1 MNFTAAGI
9 SLTSSKADDFYLMYF
24 EPIENENSR
33 YRLHVKDQT
42 NTNGHDHDLILVK
55 HLKDAKIKSAIF
67 DFPLS
72 KSLCLSCT
80 LSCPGSELC
89 PQVPITQVRKIIN
102 DLLDVDSNLYKINP
116 KKYEV
121 DRKVDDLLELDSDL
135 FAKRTD
141 EHVLSKAF
149 KRRLKRGLSPY
160 ANRPLDFWVW
170 QHYYDAY
177 LAVFQTSFDS
187 FGDVSFIHL
196 AYYQYWQKHLPH
208 DTALWETAPQ
218 LVLLE
223 LYRAEFIEKKQL
235 ITLTDINQAPLA
247 RLEIVRALT
256 HRLHLIITETQY
268 DKLVRNPRAFSSF
281 LLAIAGLK
289 LEKQSFYD
297 LPNYT
302 EPEKTHFFVP
312 YFLERA

>member
-1 MNFTAAGI
+1 MSFTPAGI

-24 EPIENENSR
+24 ETLENEHLR
-33 YRLHVKDQT
+33 YRLHLKDQT
-42 NTNGHDHDLILVK
+42 DTVGNNHDLILVK
-55 HLKDAKIKSAIF
+55 HLKDAKIKTAIF

-72 KSLCLSCT
+72 KSLCMNCT
-80 LSCPGSELC
+80 LVCPGSELC
-89 PQVPITQVRKIIN
+89 PQTPIEQVRNIIN
-102 DLLDVDSNLYKINP
+102 DLLEEDARLYKLNP

-121 DRKVDDLLELDSDL
+121 DRKVDDLFELNTDL
-135 FAKRTD
+135 LAKRTD

-177 LAVFQTSFDS
+177 LAVFQSSFDS

-196 AYYQYWQKHLPH
+196 AYYEYWQKHLPKEISI
-208 DTALWETAPQ
+208 LETSPQ
-218 LVLLE
+218 LALLE
-223 LYRAEFIEKKQL
+223 LYRAEIIEKKQL
-235 ITLTDINQAPLA
+235 LTLMDINQAPLA

-256 HRLHLIITETQY
+256 HRLHLIITEMQY

-289 LEKQSFYD
+289 LESKNYYD
-297 LPNYT
+297 LPQYT
-302 EPEKTHFFVP
+302 EPDKTRFFVP
-312 YFLERA
+312 YFLDRS

>member
-1 MNFTAAGI
+1 MSYTAAGI

-24 EPIENENSR
+24 ETVENENSR
-33 YRLHVKDQT
+33 YRLHLKDQT
-42 NTNGHDHDLILVK
+42 DTQGNNHDLILVK
-55 HLKDAKIKSAIF
+55 HLKDAKIKAAIF

-72 KSLCLSCT
+72 KSMCLGCT
-80 LSCPGSELC
+80 LVCPGSELC
-89 PQVPITQVRKIIN
+89 PQPPIKFIRDIIN
-102 DLLDVDSNLYKINP
+102 NLLEEDSNLYKANP

-121 DRKVDDLLELDSDL
+121 DRKTDDLVELDTDL
-135 FAKRTD
+135 LAKRTD

-196 AYYQYWQKHLPH
+196 AYYEYWQRHLPK
-208 DTALWETAPQ
+208 DLTIWETAPQ

-223 LYRAEFIEKKQL
+223 LYRAELIEKKQL
-235 ITLTDINQAPLA
+235 VTLMDINQAPLA

-268 DKLVRNPRAFSSF
+268 DKLVRNPRAFNSF
-281 LLAIAGLK
+281 LLAVAGLK
-289 LEKQSFYD
+289 LETKSYYD
-297 LPNYT
+297 LPHYT

-312 YFLERA
+312 YFLDRS